1 MKRSVLALWL
11 LVTGLLAACA
21 TAPKFDTTGVDFS
34 ITPARAVAENASL
47 QGTPLLWGG
56 IIIASSNLKQE
67 TQFEILAYPLDGNR
81 RPDTGKQPLGRFL
94 AQQEGYL
101 ETADYTAGRL
111 MTVSG
116 TLQGTRIGR
125 IGESE
130 YTYPV
135 LQVKQ
140 HYLWPRA
147 GEASD
152 TSVHFG
158 IGVMF
163 HN

>member
-1 MKRSVLALWL
+1 MKIRSLALCL
-11 LVTGLLAACA
+11 LVAGLLAACA

-34 ITPARAVAENASL
+34 ITPARAVTENATL
-47 QGTPLLWGG
+47 QGTPLVWGG
-56 IIIASSNLKQE
+56 IIIASTNLKQV
-67 TQFEILAYPLDGNR
+67 TQFEILAYPLDGDL
-81 RPDTGKQPLGRFL
+81 RPDTGKQPMGRFL
-94 AQQEGYL
+94 AQQDGYL

-140 HYLWPRA
+140 HYLWARA
-147 GEASD
+147 GGSPD

-158 IGVMF
+158 IGVML

>member
-1 MKRSVLALWL
+1 MKRCFFALCL
-11 LVTGLLAACA
+11 LVAGLLSACA

-34 ITPARAVAENASL
+34 ITPPRAVTENTTL

-56 IIIASSNLKQE
+56 IIIASSNLKQV
-67 TQFEILAYPLDGNR
+67 TQFEILAYPLDGNL

-94 AQQEGYL
+94 AQQQGYL

-140 HYLWPRA
+140 HYLWSRA
-147 GEASD
+147 SEEPD